1 MLRYTPVVSPHETES
16 LHPTRDS
23 CSKNSSAIE
32 ELIIDSIW
40 FMGNST
46 KILELTRNQHPLL
59 NGLKL
64 ATFNSDWTSVLDTE
78 EDGDW
83 RRVGRSDTTNRW
95 GETAFGCEQKA
106 KNHLSDTR
114 LKIHMEHKQTVWFG
128 WFSFANGCEELRFS
142 VSGVWRYPNFLQ
154 ILGPIWRV
162 F

>member
-1 MLRYTPVVSPHETES
+1 MLRYTPVVSPHETEG

-23 CSKNSSAIE
+23 SSKNSSTIE

-95 GETAFGCEQKA
+95 GETAFGCGQKA
-106 KNHLSDTR
+106 KNHLCKWLWGTQVLSFWGVKVSKFPSTSRTDLESFLR
-114 LKIHMEHKQTVWFG
+114 SYLSHM
-128 WFSFANGCEELRFS
+128 
-142 VSGVWRYPNFLQ
+142 
-154 ILGPIWRV
+154 
-162 F
+162 

>member
-23 CSKNSSAIE
+23 CSKNSSTIE

-78 EDGDW
+78 EDGD
-83 RRVGRSDTTNRW
+83 
-95 GETAFGCEQKA
+95 
-106 KNHLSDTR
+106 
-114 LKIHMEHKQTVWFG
+114 
-128 WFSFANGCEELRFS
+128 
-142 VSGVWRYPNFLQ
+142 
-154 ILGPIWRV
+154 
-162 F
+162 